1 MQHMG
6 IIIHV
11 WIIHVSVYSM
21 VEMTLDQFH
30 FIWLKSSVIQI
41 GKAAVIPL
49 RFNHLNWNPS

>member
-11 WIIHVSVYSM
+11 WIEIEHRM
-21 VEMTLDQFH
+21 VEITLDQFH
-30 FIWLKSSVIQI
+30 FRWLKSNVIHI
-41 GKAAVIPL
+41 GKAAVISL

>member
-21 VEMTLDQFH
+21 VEITLDQFH
-30 FIWLKSSVIQI
+30 FSLKFLY
-41 GKAAVIPL
+41 G
-49 RFNHLNWNPS
+49 